1 MSEQNK
7 IIGKRIKERRKALKM
22 TQKELGEK
30 IGCAEITI
38 RQYENGR
45 YSPKIDT
52 RIALANALGVSYT
65 DLFVPDQTPM
75 SFDSPEDFDKAWNK
89 ATELKDGITRSIKI
103 GYGDHVTNEIICSFR
118 QSGLTESEAIELDNY
133 YSYLMY
139 KRNNRYD
146 RDQKE

>member
-65 DLFVPDQTPM
+65 DLFVPDQTPT
-75 SFDSPEDFDKAWNK
+75 SFDSPEDFKKAWIE
-89 ATELKDGITRSIKI
+89 ATQKSKESDSPEIVVHHHPDGTITNEERYRFEASDLSAREKDVFDSLYSLLRNKDGNTP
-103 GYGDHVTNEIICSFR
+103 E
-118 QSGLTESEAIELDNY
+118 
-133 YSYLMY
+133 
-139 KRNNRYD
+139 
-146 RDQKE
+146 

>member
-22 TQKELGEK
+22 TQKELSEK

-52 RIALANALGVSYT
+52 RIALAKALDVPYVE
-65 DLFVPDQTPM
+65 LFVPDPYVPGETPLPWK
-75 SFDSPEDFDKAWNK
+75 SPEEFKEVWNSIESDAPTIVKRHHADGTITEELHYRFEANDLSEREKNVFDSLYSLLRNK
-89 ATELKDGITRSIKI
+89 DADSPK
-103 GYGDHVTNEIICSFR
+103 
-118 QSGLTESEAIELDNY
+118 
-133 YSYLMY
+133 
-139 KRNNRYD
+139 
-146 RDQKE
+146 

>member
-7 IIGKRIKERRKALKM
+7 IIGKRIKERRKELKM

-52 RIALANALGVSYT
+52 RIALANALSTSYV

-75 SFDSPEDFDKAWNK
+75 SFDSPEDFKKVWDSIAQTPDKNGYYQ
-89 ATELKDGITRSIKI
+89 TVVHHNNDGTI
-103 GYGDHVTNEIICSFR
+103 TNEAQYRFEAADLSEREYIS
-118 QSGLTESEAIELDNY
+118 SGPPDNSAI
-133 YSYLMY
+133 
-139 KRNNRYD
+139 
-146 RDQKE
+146 